1 MSLAFLDRDELRTLT
16 GRHQRAKVIAWLQG
30 NGYRYELAADGW
42 PRVLRAAVEQRLM
55 AEPGRRRVSKVE
67 PDFTAYG
74 TPKKAA

>member
-1 MSLAFLDRDELRTLT
+1 VSLDFLDRGELFGLS
-16 GRHQRAKVIAWLQG
+16 GRKQRSKVIEWLQG

-55 AEPGRRRVSKVE
+55 SEPGRRRVSKVE

>member
-1 MSLAFLDRDELRTLT
+1 MTLAFLDREELRTLS

-55 AEPGRRRVSKVE
+55 AEPGKRKVTKIE
-67 PDFTAYG
+67 PDFSVYG
-74 TPKKAA
+74 SPKKAA